1 MEITDKRA
9 SSVEKH
15 LVGYALIILGAAVVT
30 LFWLY
35 ISLNND
41 FRDFLQGGFTKNS
54 LIIQDNSNALRELR
68 IDLKERK

>member
-1 MEITDKRA
+1 MEITDKKA

-15 LVGYALIILGAAVVT
+15 LVGYALIVLGIAVCT

-35 ISLNND
+35 IRLNND
-41 FRDFLQGGFTKNS
+41 FREFLRESFTKNS